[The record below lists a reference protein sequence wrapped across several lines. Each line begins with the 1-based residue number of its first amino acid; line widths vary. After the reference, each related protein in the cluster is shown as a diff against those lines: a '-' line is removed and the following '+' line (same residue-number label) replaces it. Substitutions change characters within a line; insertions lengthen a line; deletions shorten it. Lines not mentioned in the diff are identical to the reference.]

1 MIVYW
6 KIWAFVHHC
15 YFCVSPFPALFFLT
29 VTVICWFFSVHF
41 FMHSACHH
49 HFCNSQKWV
58 HSCFMLAQDKSL
70 DICAI
75 ALEVL
80 YFVTKHTCSILGS
93 AFLSFHMVCNS
104 KILPNTM
111 WSLWCWQ
118 CCSIA
123 YWNGSDSY
131 GKIKKWFLMAESIPS
146 PRTKWLIVVKTF
158 FVVHYAGVCIPKFLC
173 PGNSKGASLLANL
186 AKCCLSR

>member
-1 MIVYW
+1 
-6 KIWAFVHHC
+6 
-15 YFCVSPFPALFFLT
+15 
-29 VTVICWFFSVHF
+29 
-41 FMHSACHH
+41 
-49 HFCNSQKWV
+49 
-58 HSCFMLAQDKSL
+58 MLAQGKSL

-173 PGNSKGASLLANL
+173 PGNLKGASLLARL
-186 AKCCLSR
+186 APRAPRRLGQPCQMLPLQIVIPPLCIKLMGQLGPGGGRRQAPMTTGPVSCVSLCVCVSVCSVCVCVV